1 MKLSKKIIGLAAA
14 TALVA
19 GAGAMAAAPA
29 TADYHKAKT
38 KSKGGSVLSV
48 PPGLVSTLAGAGV
61 TLGVEGAAK
70 AGINGSTGYT
80 EVAFP
85 LAPKPKTDG
94 VIPHKGDLTITS
106 AGTGVTLRFAK
117 PWITYATS
125 PGSEGAA
132 LEGIVTGIP
141 DWMAPFDGL
150 NGQRLGSFSIP
161 DWAGKWKMGKVRKV
175 GKNYKRTDTFTGG
188 GTVTVRDQDVANIF
202 NTALFGPGVSVLQ
215 PGQEIGTIQTEIK
228 NTVICTKKK
237 TCK

>member
-19 GAGAMAAAPA
+19 GAGAMAATPA
-29 TADYHKAKT
+29 TAKNHKPKT
-38 KSKGGSVLSV
+38 KSTGASVLSV
-48 PPGLVSTLAGAGV
+48 PPDLVATLAEAGV
-61 TLGVEGAAK
+61 TLGVKGAAK
-70 AGINGSTGYT
+70 ASVNGSTGYT
-80 EVAFP
+80 EVKFP
-85 LAPKPKTDG
+85 RAPKPVTDG

-106 AGTGVTLRFAK
+106 AGTGVTLTFAK

-141 DWMAPFDGL
+141 DWMAPFNGL
-150 NGQRLGSFSIP
+150 NGQRLGSFAIA
-161 DWAGKWKMGKVRKV
+161 DWAGEWKKGKVRKV
-175 GKNYKRTDTFTGG
+175 GKNFKRVDTFTGE
-188 GTVTVRDQDVANIF
+188 GTVSVRDQDVANIF

-215 PGQEIGTIQTEIK
+215 PGQPIGTIQTELK
-228 NTVICTKKK
+228 NEVICTKKK

>member
-94 VIPHKGDLTITS
+94 VIPHKGTLTIS
-106 AGTGVTLRFAK
+106 SVGTAVTLDYGN
-117 PWITYATS
+117 PWIEYATS
-125 PGSEGAA
+125 GGSGAE
-132 LEGIVTGIP
+132 LTGIINGLP
-141 DWMAPFDGL
+141 DWMEPFSSAL
-150 NGQRLGSFSIP
+150 NGTRRATFVVN
-161 DWAGKWKMGKVRKV
+161 DWAGEWKKGKVRKV
-175 GKNYKRTDTFTGG
+175 GKNYKRTDVFTGG
-188 GTVTVRDQDVANIF
+188 GTVSVTDNQDSVNIL
-202 NTALFGPGVSVLQ
+202 NTALFGQSVLE
-215 PGQEIGTIQTEIK
+215 PGQEIGTIQTDIK
-228 NTVICTKKK
+228 NTVTCTKKK